1 MTTSETNHLYNEVVE
16 DALKR
21 LKHHESRVRGL
32 VKNVTIDVED
42 LRLVLQEIDNLR
54 SNVKKQIY

>member
-21 LKHHESRVRGL
+21 LKLHESRVRGL